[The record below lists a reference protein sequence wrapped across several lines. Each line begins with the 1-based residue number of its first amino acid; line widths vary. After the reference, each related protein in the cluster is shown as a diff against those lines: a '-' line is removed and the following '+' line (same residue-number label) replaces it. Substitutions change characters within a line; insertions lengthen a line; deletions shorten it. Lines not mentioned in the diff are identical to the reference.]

1 MTSHKDERKP
11 ETAGDHEESVQDSA
25 KPEGA
30 GRMLE
35 PNTSVPQDDPKTSV
49 PHDNT

>member
-1 MTSHKDERKP
+1 MTTPKDEGKA
-11 ETAGDHEESVQDSA
+11 ETARDEDETATDTA
-25 KPEGA
+25 KREGA

-35 PNTSVPQDDPKTSV
+35 PNTSVPQDDANTSV

>member
-1 MTSHKDERKP
+1 MTTPKEEQKP
-11 ETAGDHEESVQDSA
+11 EAAAGDEDESA